1 MNGVPSNADF
11 VGLATPANRLNAL
24 PEIITSEGDVTRDFD
39 QNIAPPVA
47 LAFSGN
53 FAMTSPS
60 PQSAPRPGAPAL
72 WSRSLNG
79 PLGSVSSSKIIDY
92 QMTMEHPTRS
102 LEFAAMIG
110 EMKAPRVIKAK
121 EWLFERPASSVT
133 RRLQQELRAYDN
145 ILLPLFCYDL
155 LTEERYAYEYQCPQV
170 FVFDTK
176 SLVIIQFNASNH
188 RDIAY
193 EDCPIDCCVIPRRM
207 NIENQC
213 TMQYALYRLAWRGWI
228 RLSATLESKTL
239 RTGELVRARKSLS
252 LHGYERKYV
261 YWSGEPV

>member
-1 MNGVPSNADF
+1 
-11 VGLATPANRLNAL
+11 
-24 PEIITSEGDVTRDFD
+24 
-39 QNIAPPVA
+39 
-47 LAFSGN
+47 
-53 FAMTSPS
+53 
-60 PQSAPRPGAPAL
+60 
-72 WSRSLNG
+72 
-79 PLGSVSSSKIIDY
+79 
-92 QMTMEHPTRS
+92 MEHPTRS
-102 LEFAAMIG
+102 LELAAMIG

-155 LTEERYAYEYQCPQV
+155 LTEERYTYEYQCPQV

-176 SLVIIQFNASNH
+176 SLVIIQFHASNH
-188 RDIAY
+188 HDIAN

-239 RTGELVRARKSLS
+239 RTGELVRARKSVS
-252 LHGYERKYV
+252 LYVYERKYV
-261 YWSGEPV
+261 YWSGEPVWFDRHGGRYTDHPLGYRREFVYRFSSRRDGTLKMKGVWVWRCGEETYEDTPDCFISNYNQLR